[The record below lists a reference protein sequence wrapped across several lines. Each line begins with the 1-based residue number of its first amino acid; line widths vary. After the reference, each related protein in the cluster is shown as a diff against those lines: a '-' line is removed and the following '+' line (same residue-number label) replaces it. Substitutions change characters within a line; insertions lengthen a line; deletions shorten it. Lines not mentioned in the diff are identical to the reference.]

1 MDQHALETIEFE
13 LALLLRRITSFT
25 TTNIGTL
32 DRSAYLLLQ
41 QIAHHGSAGIK
52 ALSEEFQLDISTVS
66 RQAAVLEQRGYV
78 RRIPDPLDRR
88 AYSLQI
94 TDPGTKELIETKAAR
109 TARIGALLKDWTDEE
124 CEAFGK
130 LMSKF
135 NRTFS

>member
-1 MDQHALETIEFE
+1 MDQHSLETIEFE

-52 ALSEEFQLDISTVS
+52 ALSEEFHLDISTVS

-78 RRIPDPLDRR
+78 HRIPDPLDRR

-94 TDPGTKELIETKAAR
+94 TGPGTKELIETKAAR